1 MTTEN
6 LKRTYFAPATGNE
19 ISKQTSFESM
29 RSEVVEASSFRMPR
43 RFAEVLALG
52 AALLIAAAL
61 GTANAQDLSGS
72 WQKMRQGCQPGQ
84 LTCQIKAKLTVQ
96 NSSGVVA
103 PASTLQIFLS
113 NDMTFDGG
121 DTLLQTIA
129 VGPVD
134 PGATVPV
141 KMAFDLALGISASG
155 SFLIAVLHGN
165 IVEVFA
171 NPGPT
176 GIVLFDKLFGPDS
189 VTITAGTRVRWMH
202 RDGID
207 EMDTEEHTV
216 TSGTCSGNVCTHDE
230 RFTSGHDPNFMLVF
244 DEFLHV
250 FDTVGE
256 FPYFC
261 EKHEEEMTGT
271 IFVIP

>member
-1 MTTEN
+1 MTIEN
-6 LKRTYFAPATGNE
+6 LKRTYFEPATGNE

-43 RFAEVLALG
+43 RFAEVLVLS

-61 GTANAQDLSGS
+61 GTADADLSGS
-72 WQKMRQGCQPGQ
+72 WQKVRQGCQPGQ
-84 LTCQIKAKLTVQ
+84 LTCQIKAKFTVQ
-96 NSSGVVA
+96 NSVGAVA
-103 PASTLQIFLS
+103 PASTLEIFLS
-113 NDMTFDGG
+113 DDMVFDNG
-121 DTLLQTIA
+121 DTSLHAIA
-129 VGPVD
+129 LGEFAS
-134 PGATVPV
+134 GATVPV
-141 KMAFDLALGISASG
+141 KMAFDLDLGVSASG
-155 SFLIAVLHGN
+155 SFLIAVLQGDN
-165 IVEVFA
+165 VAVFA

-202 RDGID
+202 RDGIN
-207 EMDTEEHTV
+207 EIDTEEHTV
-216 TSGTCSGNVCTHDE
+216 TSGTCGGNGCTHDE

-250 FDTVGE
+250 FDTVDE

-261 EKHEEEMTGT
+261 EKHEEKMTGT

>member
-6 LKRTYFAPATGNE
+6 LQRTYFVPATGNE

-43 RFAEVLALG
+43 RFAEILALI

-61 GTANAQDLSGS
+61 ETADADLSGS
-72 WQKMRQGCQPGQ
+72 WKKVRQGCQPGQ

-96 NSSGVVA
+96 NPSGVVA

-121 DTLLQTIA
+121 DTLLHTVA

-141 KMAFDLALGISASG
+141 KMAFDLALGVSASG
-155 SFLIAVLHGN
+155 SYLIAVLQGN
-165 IVEVFA
+165 NVAVFE

-176 GIVLFDKLFGPDS
+176 GIVLFDKLFGPGD
-189 VTITAGTRVRWMH
+189 VTIVEGTRVRWMH
-202 RDGID
+202 RDGGQD
-207 EMDTEEHTV
+207 HTV
-216 TSGTCSGNVCTHDE
+216 TSGTCSNNGCIPDGL
-230 RFTSGHDPNFMLVF
+230 FTSGNDPDFMAHL

-250 FDTVGE
+250 FNNTGV

-261 EKHEEEMTGT
+261 EKHEADMTGT
-271 IFVIP
+271 IIVID